1 MCVACGMKDPNGYF
15 YYKPTSL
22 LHSVPDG
29 TLDPVFKRC
38 PGKLGGASH
47 QHQHLE
53 GSSAGYGS
61 RTKLAQVY
69 PYRFCSQLIRSLS
82 V

>member
-1 MCVACGMKDPNGYF
+1 MKDPNGYF

-22 LHSVPDG
+22 LHSFPDG

-69 PYRFCSQLIRSLS
+69 PYRFCSQLIRCLS